1 MPVRRGRKPLS
12 GAAVTLFV
20 LAAVFLAW
28 TLICIPANFA
38 QVQRDA
44 ARKKLELSPAEF
56 VLATWSQP
64 RPVLPAPHQIVG
76 ELWKTT
82 VLTPIGSPRN
92 LLFHVWATLSTA
104 LVGLF
109 AGVALGLALA
119 FLFVHVR
126 VAERIALP
134 LVVAM
139 GNSGVPQIW
148 QKGAIVVTGVFF
160 PITLVMVRGL
170 RSPQPALLDLMRSYD
185 ASRLQVLAKLRLPAS
200 LPYLFPG
207 LKVAVAVAVV
217 STIVAELP
225 TGAQA
230 GLGSRLLVG
239 SYNGLMLSLWATMV
253 TASLLAL
260 GGVGLVGLAERLV
273 VSRRGGAM

>member
-1 MPVRRGRKPLS
+1 MTDAAMPVRRGRRPLS

-20 LAAVFLAW
+20 LAAVVLAW

-134 LVVAM
+134 LVVCFQTIPLLAIAPMIVVAM
-139 GNSGVPQIW
+139 GNIGVPQIW

-170 RSPQPALLDLMRSYD
+170 RSPQPALPVKYPCLNAHGFGCAGDPNWFGCGNWLVQTRFAFGSCRYFFTEPCVPK
-185 ASRLQVLAKLRLPAS
+185 LQ
-200 LPYLFPG
+200 
-207 LKVAVAVAVV
+207 
-217 STIVAELP
+217 
-225 TGAQA
+225 
-230 GLGSRLLVG
+230 
-239 SYNGLMLSLWATMV
+239 
-253 TASLLAL
+253 
-260 GGVGLVGLAERLV
+260 GVNNHAIP
-273 VSRRGGAM
+273 